1 MSIRQWVYFL
11 FLTVIWGSSFMW
23 IKIAVQEIGP
33 FKVVSIRM
41 MLAVLILFVILK
53 ARKIAAPKTWKMR
66 GILLL
71 QGMISA
77 TVPWVLITWAEQYI
91 DSAVATIYNG
101 TVPMFTMIFAHLFV
115 RDDRMTI
122 RKVSGLLL
130 GFAGVIVLAQNSL
143 FHGNVNGSASHM
155 ILLGQGAMLLA
166 AIFYG
171 ISNVYARIKL
181 HSVPPVFQAFYTI
194 LFAGMIL
201 WVVTPVIEFP
211 MVLPV
216 KPVTWMAIAW
226 LGILGAGLSYIMF
239 YRLLHEI
246 GPTRVSL
253 VTYSIPVVGVGLG
266 VIFLKEQLSWYLIVG
281 ALLIVSGIWGVN
293 KRQE

>member
-1 MSIRQWVYFL
+1 MNARQWVSFL

-41 MLAVLILFVILK
+41 MFAVLILFVILK

-71 QGMISA
+71 QGMMSA
-77 TVPWVLITWAEQYI
+77 TIPWVLITWAEQYI

-101 TVPMFTMIFAHLFV
+101 TVPMFTMIFAHVFV
-115 RDDRMTI
+115 RDDRMTT

-130 GFAGVIVLAQNSL
+130 GFAGVIVLAQNSV
-143 FHGNVNGSASHM
+143 FHGNGNGSASYM

-181 HSVPPVFQAFYTI
+181 HSVPPVFQAFYTT

-201 WVVTPVIEFP
+201 WVATPVIESP
-211 MVLPV
+211 LVLPV
-216 KPVTWMAIAW
+216 KSVTWIAIAW
-226 LGILGAGLSYIMF
+226 LGILGAALSYILF

-253 VTYSIPVVGVGLG
+253 VCYSIPVVGVSLG

-281 ALLIVSGIWGVN
+281 ALLIVSGVWGVN
-293 KRQE
+293 KHQE

>member
-1 MSIRQWVYFL
+1 MNARQWGYFL

-41 MLAVLILFVILK
+41 MFAVLILFVILK

-71 QGMISA
+71 QGMMSA
-77 TVPWVLITWAEQYI
+77 TIPWVLITWAEQYI

-101 TVPMFTMIFAHLFV
+101 TVPMFTMIIAHIFV
-115 RDDRMTI
+115 SDDRMTI
-122 RKVSGLLL
+122 RKVLGLLL
-130 GFAGVIVLAQNSL
+130 GFSGVIVLVQNSF
-143 FHGNVNGSASHM
+143 FHGNGNGSASHM
-155 ILLGQGAMLLA
+155 VLLGQGAMLLA

-194 LFAGMIL
+194 LYAGMIL
-201 WVVTPVIEFP
+201 WVATPVIESP
-211 MVLPV
+211 LVLPV
-216 KPVTWMAIAW
+216 KPVTWVAIAW

-253 VTYSIPVVGVGLG
+253 VTYSIPVVGVSLG

-281 ALLIVSGIWGVN
+281 AILIVSGIWGVN
-293 KRQE
+293 KRQK

>member
-1 MSIRQWVYFL
+1 MNARQWVSFL

-41 MLAVLILFVILK
+41 MFAVLILFVILK

-77 TVPWVLITWAEQYI
+77 TIPWVLITWAEQYI

-101 TVPMFTMIFAHLFV
+101 TVPMFTMIIAHIFV
-115 RDDRMTI
+115 SDDRMTI
-122 RKVSGLLL
+122 RKVLGLLL
-130 GFAGVIVLAQNSL
+130 GFAGVIVLVQNSF
-143 FHGNVNGSASHM
+143 FHGNGNGSASHM
-155 ILLGQGAMLLA
+155 VLLGQGAMLLA

-194 LFAGMIL
+194 LYAGMIL
-201 WVVTPVIEFP
+201 WVATPVIESP
-211 MVLPV
+211 LVLPV
-216 KPVTWMAIAW
+216 KPVTWVAIAW

-253 VTYSIPVVGVGLG
+253 VTYSIPVVGVSLG

-281 ALLIVSGIWGVN
+281 AILIVSGIWGVN
-293 KRQE
+293 KRQK

>member
-1 MSIRQWVYFL
+1 MNIRQWVYFL

-41 MLAVLILFVILK
+41 MFAVLILFVFLK

-71 QGMISA
+71 QGMMSA

-115 RDDRMTI
+115 HDDRMTI

-130 GFAGVIVLAQNSL
+130 GFAGVIVLAQNSVL
-143 FHGNVNGSASHM
+143 HRNGNGSVSHM

-181 HSVPPVFQAFYTI
+181 HSVPPVFQAFYTT
-194 LFAGMIL
+194 LFAGMML
-201 WVVTPVIEFP
+201 WVATPVIESP
-211 MVLPV
+211 LVLPV
-216 KPVTWMAIAW
+216 KPITWIAIAW
-226 LGILGAGLSYIMF
+226 LGILGAAISYILF

-253 VTYSIPVVGVGLG
+253 VCYSIPVIGVSLG

-281 ALLIVSGIWGVN
+281 ALLIVSGVWGVN
-293 KRQE
+293 KHQE

>member
-1 MSIRQWVYFL
+1 
-11 FLTVIWGSSFMW
+11 MW

-41 MLAVLILFVILK
+41 MFAVLILFFILK

-66 GILLL
+66 GTLLL
-71 QGMISA
+71 QGMMSA

-130 GFAGVIVLAQNSL
+130 GFAGVIVIAQNSL
-143 FHGNVNGSASHM
+143 IQWDGNGSTSHM

-181 HSVPPVFQAFYTI
+181 HSVTPVFQAFYTI
-194 LFAGMIL
+194 LFAGMML
-201 WVVTPVIEFP
+201 WIATPVIESP
-211 MVLPV
+211 LVLPV
-216 KPVTWMAIAW
+216 KPVTWIAIAW
-226 LGILGAGLSYIMF
+226 LGILGAALSYIMF

-293 KRQE
+293 RRQE

>member
-1 MSIRQWVYFL
+1 
-11 FLTVIWGSSFMW
+11 MW

-41 MLAVLILFVILK
+41 MFAVLILFLILK

-71 QGMISA
+71 QGMMSA

-101 TVPMFTMIFAHLFV
+101 TVPMFTMICAHLFV

-143 FHGNVNGSASHM
+143 FQGDGNGSASHM

-181 HSVPPVFQAFYTI
+181 HSVTPVFQAFYTI
-194 LFAGMIL
+194 LFAGMML
-201 WVVTPVIEFP
+201 WVATPVIESP
-211 MVLPV
+211 LVLPV
-216 KPVTWMAIAW
+216 KPVTWIAIAW
-226 LGILGAGLSYIMF
+226 LGILGAALSYIMF

-253 VTYSIPVVGVGLG
+253 VTYSIPVVGIGLG

-293 KRQE
+293 KLQE